1 VEAAA
6 HKCLVLELLV
16 DLLVEMLLRQVNP
29 HQQELRFLLLLHQT
43 FRVMLAELLAVV
55 LLLEILLVGE
65 VQGLL
70 EVME

>member
-1 VEAAA
+1 LVEAAA

-29 HQQELRFLLLLHQT
+29 DPQFLLLLHQT

>member
-1 VEAAA
+1 
-6 HKCLVLELLV
+6 
-16 DLLVEMLLRQVNP
+16 MLLRQVNP

-43 FRVMLAELLAVV
+43 FRVMLAGDYWQVV